1 MNSLKWGW
9 ERGKDG
15 EASEEVTAV
24 RDDSDSAPAVA
35 VEVSKAI
42 RFGQARDL
50 MASGLGEGKC
60 RPTIPVFVLPG
71 GMELSFPEAGA
82 SWRTGAAEVK
92 NSFGKGQVE
101 DTVINSG
108 EV

>member
-1 MNSLKWGW
+1 MNRLKWGW
-9 ERGKDG
+9 ERGREG

-50 MASGLGEGKC
+50 MVNGLGEGTS

-82 SWRTGAAEVK
+82 SWRTGATEVK
-92 NSFGKGQVE
+92 NPLGRGKLK
-101 DTVINSG
+101 TIVISPG